1 MVGFVVVEPGA
12 KPVCGTVAPDVGIVV
27 EVVVLGELLDVFV
40 VEGTIGFPLPS
51 VLGAAVVAVVVDVV
65 AVVAVAVAAVVE
77 GTTGF
82 PLPSVL
88 LVGGVVVLVPS
99 KYS

>member
-40 VEGTIGFPLPS
+40 VEGTTGFPLPS
-51 VLGAAVVAVVVDVV
+51 VLGAAVVAVVV
-65 AVVAVAVAAVVE
+65 VAVAAVVE

>member
-1 MVGFVVVEPGA
+1 VVGFVVVEPGA
-12 KPVCGTVAPDVGIVV
+12 NPVCGTVAPDVGIVV
-27 EVVVLGELLDVFV
+27 EVVVLGTPLDVF
-40 VEGTIGFPLPS
+40 
-51 VLGAAVVAVVVDVV
+51 
-65 AVVAVAVAAVVE
+65 VVE

-88 LVGGVVVLVPS
+88 LAGVVVEGTTGFPLASVLLAGVVVEGTTGFPLASVLLTVVVVLVPS

>member
-65 AVVAVAVAAVVE
+65 AVVVE